1 MDPKSREA
9 IASLYEGIFTRIKRT
24 HPLDYFW
31 LWTPEGWTWGTPS
44 KESIESTVEDINI
57 ARNVLES
64 RFDSLGFGVSGWV
77 LGPPEDKCLFDRVL
91 PKQDFLSSLSRL
103 CGQER
108 LDLGYAMLPKDRS
121 RIPVLW
127 LEDDPALT
135 TPQFWVGRLRAD
147 LAESYGIGCD
157 GVIANFWRT
166 GSIAPNLMAYAQAC
180 WSQEGWNPGLGKPYT
195 YDQKAK
201 GDLRKGGVGTNF
213 FKHIKGTEDQY
224 LFNTQRYDIEGYKI
238 NIPNGKYKV
247 TFLFCETKYTEAG
260 KRIFSIKIEDKIQL
274 SDIDVFERVGGDT
287 VCIVSTPEFEVNDY
301 TLDME
306 MIPVVGPTFLSAFI
320 IEGRTNDVNQ
330 IKGEPYKRC
339 IDVGGGLYK
348 DFEADLSEFE
358 SNTPLVPRDLSS
370 TSFYVDY
377 ALAMFG
383 PTVASKVA
391 GIFESLD
398 GTVGNDGF
406 RGFKMPRPATW
417 ITGPGVINPNE
428 SSWEEEAGKYAFVDT
443 LSMLRNQIQ
452 GKGNLERFDY
462 WLNTFCYLRTMGY
475 LSCLRGELDNYMKQL
490 PSVDR
495 PEQDIFIKE
504 KIIPV
509 RVELSRQWEKMM
521 GYLIKTVSTTGELG
535 TVINLESQTRKTYS
549 FLSKYDLEIETAL
562 KSTLPSEIRLS
573 AQYTSE
579 PRMFVLN
586 ERLVLQKG
594 EPYVLQ
600 MNVLGHD
607 KITKAPVF
615 KYRELGQKRFR
626 EKRMIRK
633 SEVVFEVSAPELK
646 DKTIEYYIEA
656 EFEGEKLCYPSTA
669 PILNRTWTRF

>member
-1 MDPKSREA
+1 M
-9 IASLYEGIFTRIKRT
+9 
-24 HPLDYFW
+24 
-31 LWTPEGWTWGTPS
+31 
-44 KESIESTVEDINI
+44 
-57 ARNVLES
+57 
-64 RFDSLGFGVSGWV
+64 
-77 LGPPEDKCLFDRVL
+77 
-91 PKQDFLSSLSRL
+91 
-103 CGQER
+103 
-108 LDLGYAMLPKDRS
+108 
-121 RIPVLW
+121 
-127 LEDDPALT
+127 
-135 TPQFWVGRLRAD
+135 
-147 LAESYGIGCD
+147 
-157 GVIANFWRT
+157 
-166 GSIAPNLMAYAQAC
+166 
-180 WSQEGWNPGLGKPYT
+180 
-195 YDQKAK
+195 
-201 GDLRKGGVGTNF
+201 
-213 FKHIKGTEDQY
+213 
-224 LFNTQRYDIEGYKI
+224 
-238 NIPNGKYKV
+238 
-247 TFLFCETKYTEAG
+247 
-260 KRIFSIKIEDKIQL
+260 
-274 SDIDVFERVGGDT
+274 FERVGGDT